1 MQILLAEDR
10 HAARTEEHVDRVKR
24 GLNQRP
30 KGGLPTRQGG
40 DWIMGSPHHRQRSWV
55 GLMRV

>member
-30 KGGLPTRQGG
+30 KGGLPTRQEQGIKYMTKMLIA
-40 DWIMGSPHHRQRSWV
+40 DQ
-55 GLMRV
+55 